1 MKKNYFLLAMAA
13 GMMSFASC
21 SSDDAVNGSE
31 EWADGDQVIM
41 LDMQDT
47 DVLASRSR
55 PLYSTANMGAE
66 KVTDVKL
73 LVFKI
78 DGSTK
83 TLTKEFNISNWNNES
98 SDYQY
103 GRQYTF
109 RIPKADR
116 LESGKYTIVAV
127 GQDEAT
133 ETVAPYTW
141 GNPATT
147 LPVLDITDG
156 ATWNSATTTGNG
168 FAELIPNAVTADPA
182 EIFSGQSQPVT
193 IGTDGEAFT
202 ATVLL
207 KRQVAGVLG
216 YFDRIPASVDVSGT
230 PTAVTNIR
238 LVASKKNTKL
248 DLTIN
253 LEDQNDDTTGNDPIE
268 CVVNG
273 FELATPSDATFKYLD
288 APNNGAYVVY
298 DIDLKEWFTWDTTNN
313 KWADGSTYSDD
324 MGTPSDNTD
333 DITLLNPT
341 AWVNAIDATNTE
353 VKVADGAVMAG
364 KFMIP
369 FKKFSDAGLD
379 KETFELQLLGSTGA
393 ILKSWRVK
401 LDAGSQN
408 AELGDGPYVYNIY
421 RNHLYQI
428 GQRGNG
434 DNPNNPGEG
443 GDDPQPLDKINEQEL
458 VIKINDQWEFIHNM
472 EIE

>member
-78 DGSTK
+78 DGSTNTK

-103 GRQYTF
+103 GRQYTY

-133 ETVAPYTW
+133 GTVAPYTW
-141 GNPATT
+141 GTPATT
-147 LPVLDITDG
+147 LPLLDITDG
-156 ATWNSATTTGNG
+156 LTWNSATTPGYG
-168 FAELIPNAVTADPA
+168 FAGLIPNAVATDADPA

-216 YFDRIPASVDVSGT
+216 YFDRIPAEVNST
-230 PTAVTNIR
+230 PVTNIR

-273 FELATPSDATFKYLD
+273 FTSADYDAKFEYLGSTVND
-288 APNNGAYVVY
+288 ANVVY
-298 DIDLKEWFTWDTTNN
+298 DIDLTEWFTGWNNTTG
-313 KWADGSTYSDD
+313 WDGSTKLQVTTESGDQL
-324 MGTPSDNTD
+324 
-333 DITLLNPT
+333 DILNPT
-341 AWVNAIDATNTE
+341 AWKNAIDATNAE

-369 FKKFSDAGLD
+369 FEKFYDAGFD
-379 KETFELQLLGSTGA
+379 KQTFELQLLNVNGGTTT
-393 ILKSWRVK
+393 ILKAWRVK

>member
-1 MKKNYFLLAMAA
+1 MKKNFLLLAMAA

-21 SSDDAVNGSE
+21 SSNDEIAPQE
-31 EWADGDQVIM
+31 EWADGEQVIK

-47 DVLASRSR
+47 DILASRSR
-55 PLYSTANMGAE
+55 PLYSTANQGAE

-73 LVFKI
+73 LVFQI
-78 DGSTK
+78 NGSAK
-83 TLTKEFNISNWNNES
+83 TLYREFNISNWNNES

-127 GQDEAT
+127 GQDEVTA
-133 ETVAPYTW
+133 TVAPYTW
-141 GNPATT
+141 GTT
-147 LPVLDITDG
+147 PTNLPDLDITDE
-156 ATWNSATTTGNG
+156 ATWNSATTPGYG

-182 EIFSGQSQPVT
+182 EIFSGQSENVT
-193 IGTDGEAFT
+193 ISTDGGAFT

-216 YFDRIPASVDVSGT
+216 YFDRIPAEVNS
-230 PTAVTNIR
+230 TAVTNIR

-273 FELATPSDATFKYLD
+273 FELAASDATFKYLD

-298 DIDLKEWFTWDTTNN
+298 NIDLTEWFTGWSGTAWASESTVIETTNDN
-313 KWADGSTYSDD
+313 
-324 MGTPSDNTD
+324 GTPGDTSNDETL
-333 DITLLNPT
+333 TLLSPT

-379 KETFELQLLGSTGA
+379 KETFELQLLGSTGT